1 MDGQRIRPSLRDLAD
16 DYDQLAFPELEQGAK
31 PAVSVTRTRP
41 PTILLTSTPPPIPVI
56 PTPPKALQEEA
67 TPPAA
72 PKPRT
77 KSRFALQREREAAER
92 AAAEAAAAASRGTER
107 FEIDLDGDQGAPS
120 GGSNMPKLVGE
131 VFERSSAAP
140 PLPPSAPGPSA
151 PSPLAERKAAT
162 GFPAS
167 AHLLFP
173 RKSSAPSTAPAAPFQ
188 PDSPSLADPQSVPGL
203 LASVSAENDNV
214 IRGMSEAEIL
224 EEQRQIR
231 ESMGLSEGILR
242 MLEARGR
249 KKAEEQQQQ
258 QQQSSSKRRPAPEGA
273 PAVPTRKD
281 REEEVSQ
288 EDEEEG
294 SPEYIRRH
302 FFPDEPSNPN
312 LDWMKAPSTT
322 ASATSDS
329 PSAHAFDLQ
338 GLLLPASAHDVAPA
352 PSTSH
357 HVSSSTSFT
366 IPSLLTLTTSSVP
379 SQRSTSFLVLGR
391 ILANAESNAEALG
404 AKVWSQLR
412 LDAAQKA
419 GYALRDNNAGAASAS
434 IALLAGLFA
443 SEVASPTPTGTLAP
457 GAEVP
462 PTILSSFLST
472 TPLPAL
478 AQHLASATLPPSSL
492 SQILALLNSL
502 LELAN
507 THTSTKCPEIDLIVT
522 TPNLLEAIS
531 KRFVARSW
539 PASSTSS
546 SSDSASAPTPSALT
560 FLTNL
565 ARSSR
570 DTAKAIFDRKL
581 AEPPLRFLSIPPWE
595 LEAEERKLGYQ
606 LVSATFE
613 LWEVQG
619 RYGIGTSMRTK
630 GASVLDLVQERVGSF
645 FVGGERRALEAEEI
659 ELVEKWFSLLTVWTT
674 AAVNPH
680 VTEHDI
686 LWTHVEDWGQSAMD
700 ASRWA
705 LQLDGGEGS
714 ELVLTKAWELL
725 GAWLEGSKVNQSWRG
740 EKQREWIKESLGA
753 EFEAEGKAISVVR
766 AALERLSA
774 SSTPQDIDRDASL
787 VLSALQLSQAYEEEA
802 DPPTP
807 ALFTLDPSLVE
818 PVFANLEAKSSWI
831 ATRLLATLLPQLV
844 NISTRLTRTLQVL
857 LRLRAGDEVAAR
869 DLVDW
874 VLKAL
879 ATTSSP
885 PLPLLSSLDDKLEL
899 PALQAASLLRPFF
912 TFAIV
917 TASGGR
923 VVGPLH
929 PTCRDLKLTASLH
942 PFARREPLLAEDWP
956 LVALNELLRSGSSP
970 VFQQLPQGWDHTELE
985 VVRSSLA
992 LMRVV
997 VEAGLSV
1004 GAPLLVYD
1012 LIKVFM
1018 LEKDNTTSG
1027 TAGAESDLFRDDG
1040 VQASMAAL
1048 LKPLLVASQGRQR
1061 LVADTRLP
1069 AQNIEGVSSLISSAP
1084 FYQLYTDLIG
1094 LYDSISLSHPLFGLV
1109 LLPSLAMSYP
1119 VDYRKLL
1126 WIDYSH
1132 LLRMLRFPVDQVI
1145 VDRLGESALASYLAP
1160 RERNESLLGAY
1171 GDALVRKVDGKTGF
1185 LELVA
1190 VHHVS
1195 AALFDEEG
1203 SEPLAKKLAG
1213 AVVGQGSEAMVR
1225 RLLSYEQVT
1234 KEGDELKVGEACWS
1248 SEGEGWEAR
1257 KQRLRVLVGGVGVKK
1272 LEQWGL

>member
-1 MDGQRIRPSLRDLAD
+1 
-16 DYDQLAFPELEQGAK
+16 
-31 PAVSVTRTRP
+31 
-41 PTILLTSTPPPIPVI
+41 
-56 PTPPKALQEEA
+56 
-67 TPPAA
+67 
-72 PKPRT
+72 
-77 KSRFALQREREAAER
+77 
-92 AAAEAAAAASRGTER
+92 
-107 FEIDLDGDQGAPS
+107 
-120 GGSNMPKLVGE
+120 MPKLVGE
-131 VFERSSAAP
+131 VLERSSAAP

-151 PSPLAERKAAT
+151 PSPLAERQAAT

-167 AHLLFP
+167 AHLMFP
-173 RKSSAPSTAPAAPFQ
+173 RKPDQTPTAPSAPFQ

-203 LASVSAENDNV
+203 LASVSAENDDV
-214 IRGMSEAEIL
+214 LRGMSEAEIL

-231 ESMGLSEGILR
+231 ESMGLSDGILR

-249 KKAEEQQQQ
+249 KKVEEQQQQ
-258 QQQSSSKRRPAPEGA
+258 APSKRRPLAEGA
-273 PAVPTRKD
+273 PVVSARKEKQKEVPL
-281 REEEVSQ
+281 

-312 LDWMKAPSTT
+312 LDWMKASPTTT
-322 ASATSDS
+322 ASLSASS
-329 PSAHAFDLQ
+329 SAHAFDLQ
-338 GLLLPASAHDVAPA
+338 GLLLPASAQDVAPA
-352 PSTSH
+352 ASTSH
-357 HVSSSTSFT
+357 HVSSSTNFT
-366 IPSLLTLTTSSVP
+366 IPSLLTLASSSVP
-379 SQRSTSFLVLGR
+379 SQRSTSLLVLGR
-391 ILANAESNAEALG
+391 ILSHAEINSEALG

-419 GYALRDNNAGAASAS
+419 GYGLRDNNAGAASAA

-443 SEVASPTPTGTLAP
+443 SEVTTPTPTATLAP

-462 PTILSSFLST
+462 PTILSSFLSS
-472 TPLPAL
+472 TPLPSL

-492 SQILALLNSL
+492 AQILTLLTSL

-507 THTSTKCPEIDLIVT
+507 AHTSTKSPEIDLLVS
-522 TPNLLEAIS
+522 TPNLLESVS

-539 PASSTSS
+539 PPSPSPSSSSS
-546 SSDSASAPTPSALT
+546 SSDAAPSPSAIT
-560 FLTNL
+560 FLTSL

-595 LEAEERKLGYQ
+595 LEAEERRLGYQ
-606 LVSATFE
+606 LVFATFE
-613 LWEVQG
+613 LWEVLA

-630 GASVLDLVQERVGSF
+630 GASVLDAVQEKVGSF
-645 FVGGERRALEAEEI
+645 FVGERRALEKEEV
-659 ELVEKWFSLLTVWTT
+659 ELVDRWFSLLTVWTT

-705 LQLDGGEGS
+705 LEQGGGERGD
-714 ELVLTKAWELL
+714 LVLTKAWELL
-725 GAWLEGSKVNQSWRG
+725 AAWLEGSKVNQSWRG
-740 EKQREWIKESLGA
+740 EKQREWVKESLGGG
-753 EFEAEGKAISVVR
+753 FELEGKAMCVVR
-766 AALERLSA
+766 AALQRLA
-774 SSTPQDIDRDASL
+774 TSSPPQEVDRDAAL
-787 VLSALQLSQAYEEEA
+787 VLSALQLSDAYQEEA
-802 DPPTP
+802 NPPTP
-807 ALFTLDPSLVE
+807 ALFTLDPLLVD
-818 PVFANLEAKSSWI
+818 PVFASLQSNSSWT
-831 ATRLLATLLPQLV
+831 ATQLLVALLPQLAD
-844 NISTRLTRTLQVL
+844 ISTRLTRTLQVI

-874 VLKAL
+874 VLKTL
-879 ATTSSP
+879 STTSSTP
-885 PLPLLSSLDDKLEL
+885 VLSSLDDKLEL
-899 PALQAASLLRPFF
+899 PALRAASLLRPFF

-923 VVGPLH
+923 VVGPLR
-929 PTCRDLKLTASLH
+929 PTSRDLKLTASIH

-956 LVALNELLRSGSSP
+956 LGALNELLRSGSSP
-970 VFQQLPQGWDHTELE
+970 VFKQLPQGWDHTELE

-997 VEAGLSV
+997 SEASSSV
-1004 GAPLLVYD
+1004 GAPFLVYD

-1027 TAGAESDLFRDDG
+1027 TAGAESDLFRDEG

-1048 LKPLLVASQGRQR
+1048 LKPLLVASQGLQR
-1061 LVADTRLP
+1061 LIADTRLP
-1069 AQNIEGVSSLISSAP
+1069 SETIEGVSSLISSAP

-1094 LYDSISLSHPLFGLV
+1094 LYDSISLSHPLFGLM
-1109 LLPSLAMSYP
+1109 LLPSLAMAYP

-1132 LLRMLRFPVDQVI
+1132 LLGMLRFPVDQVI
-1145 VDRLGESALASYLAP
+1145 VDRLGEGALASYLSP

-1171 GDALVRKVDGKTGF
+1171 GDALVSRKVENKTGF

-1203 SEPLAKKLAG
+1203 SEPMARKLAG
-1213 AVVGQGSEAMVR
+1213 ALVGQGSEEVVR
-1225 RLLSYEQVT
+1225 RVLSYEQVQM
-1234 KEGDELKVGEACWS
+1234 EGGELRVGEACWV
-1248 SEGEGWEAR
+1248 SEGAAWEAR
-1257 KQRLRVLVGGVGVKK
+1257 KERLKALVGETGAKK
-1272 LEQWGL
+1272 LEQWSL